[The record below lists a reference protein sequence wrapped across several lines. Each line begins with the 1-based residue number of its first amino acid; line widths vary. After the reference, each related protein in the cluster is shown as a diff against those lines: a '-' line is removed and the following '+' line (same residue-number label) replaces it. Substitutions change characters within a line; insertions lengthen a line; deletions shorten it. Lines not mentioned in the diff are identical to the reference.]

1 MTGKSF
7 QSADSVWDAW
17 GAEVG
22 VEVRVGAGV
31 IGEYFLGFCVV
42 VGKDATASAGN
53 ICVGAPTGMLMEVGF
68 VSPVQAVIKKQTN
81 KIRINRRFI
90 AFKYSGGKLIIDEI
104 LCYTRS
110 MAYQGLLHKYG
121 TLLDLPLYT
130 SASAVSLL
138 EGNTPLIKADNL
150 ARQLGGE
157 FELFIK
163 YEGLNPTG
171 SFKDR
176 GMTAAV
182 SEALGRGA
190 TTVICAS
197 TGNTAASAAA
207 YAARAGMKS
216 IVLIPQGKVAAGKL
230 AGAIAYGAQV
240 IQIDGSFD
248 DALTMVIE
256 ITNKHP
262 ICLVN
267 SINPYRIEGQK
278 TSAFEICD
286 VLDSAPDW
294 LCLPVGNAGNI
305 TSYWAGF
312 KQYNQMKSTG
322 LPQVLGVQAAGSAP
336 LVLGHPIENPETV
349 ATAIRIGKPAR
360 GEQALQAAEESKGRI
375 IAATDDQILEMQ
387 KTLARL
393 EGIWVEPASAAG
405 LAGLAIEIA
414 NGTLNPKGKRVVAIC
429 TGHGLKDPE
438 IITKDMQKP
447 SIVPPKL
454 EALEEVILA

>member
-1 MTGKSF
+1 MT
-7 QSADSVWDAW
+7 
-17 GAEVG
+17 
-22 VEVRVGAGV
+22 
-31 IGEYFLGFCVV
+31 
-42 VGKDATASAGN
+42 
-53 ICVGAPTGMLMEVGF
+53 
-68 VSPVQAVIKKQTN
+68 
-81 KIRINRRFI
+81 
-90 AFKYSGGKLIIDEI
+90 
-104 LCYTRS
+104 
-110 MAYQGLLHKYG
+110 YQGLLHKYG
-121 TLLDLPLYT
+121 LLLDLPPHT
-130 SASAVSLL
+130 RIVSLL
-138 EGNTPLIKADNL
+138 EGDTPLIKADNL
-150 ARQLGGE
+150 SRQLGGG

-182 SEALGRGA
+182 SEALGRSA

-240 IQIDGSFD
+240 IQIEGSFD

-286 VLDSAPDW
+286 TLHFAPDW

-312 KQYNQMKSTG
+312 KQYHKMQSTG
-322 LPQVLGVQAAGSAP
+322 LPRVLGVQAVGAAP
-336 LVLGHPIENPETV
+336 LVLGHPIEQPETV

-360 GEQALQAAEESKGRI
+360 GEQALQAAEESNGRI
-375 IAATDDQILEMQ
+375 IAATDEQILHMQ
-387 KTLARL
+387 KTLAAL

-405 LAGLAIEIA
+405 LAGLAIEIEA
-414 NGTLNPKGKRVVAIC
+414 GSLNPKGKRVVAIC
-429 TGHGLKDPE
+429 TGHGLKDPD

-447 SIVPPKL
+447 LIVPPKL
-454 EALEEVILA
+454 EALEEIILG

>member
-1 MTGKSF
+1 MTY
-7 QSADSVWDAW
+7 Q
-17 GAEVG
+17 G
-22 VEVRVGAGV
+22 VLSKYGH
-31 IGEYFLGFCVV
+31 LLNLPPH
-42 VGKDATASAGN
+42 T
-53 ICVGAPTGMLMEVGF
+53 
-68 VSPVQAVIKKQTN
+68 QAVT
-81 KIRINRRFI
+81 
-90 AFKYSGGKLIIDEI
+90 
-104 LCYTRS
+104 
-110 MAYQGLLHKYG
+110 
-121 TLLDLPLYT
+121 
-130 SASAVSLL
+130 LL
-138 EGNTPLIKADNL
+138 EGNTPLIQADSL
-150 ARQLGGE
+150 SRQLGGG

-182 SEALGRGA
+182 SEAYGRKA

-230 AGAIAYGAQV
+230 AGAVAYGAQV

-248 DALTMVIE
+248 DALTMVVE

-278 TSAFEICD
+278 SSAFEICD
-286 VLDSAPDW
+286 VLEAAPDW

-305 TSYWAGF
+305 TAYWAGF
-312 KQYNQMKSTG
+312 RQYDQLKSTG
-322 LPQVLGVQAAGSAP
+322 LPQVLGVQAEGAAP
-336 LVLGHPIENPETV
+336 LVLGHPVDKPETV

-375 IAATDDQILEMQ
+375 IAATDTQILDMQ
-387 KTLARL
+387 KLLASL

-414 NGTLNPKGKRVVAIC
+414 NGKLNPKGKRFVAIC
-429 TGHGLKDPE
+429 TGHGLKDPD
-438 IITKDMQKP
+438 IITKDMAKP
-447 SIVPPKL
+447 RVVPLKL
-454 EALEEVILA
+454 DALEEIILS